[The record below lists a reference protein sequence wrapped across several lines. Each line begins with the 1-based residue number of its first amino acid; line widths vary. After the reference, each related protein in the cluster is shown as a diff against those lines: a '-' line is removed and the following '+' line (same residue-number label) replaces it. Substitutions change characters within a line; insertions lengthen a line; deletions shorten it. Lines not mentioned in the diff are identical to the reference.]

1 MQFLDARKYKKQIKK
16 LYRSAFPAKER
27 APLIMLFKKTK
38 YDRYNFYSIV
48 NDDEFIGLVYTMEA
62 EKMVY
67 VFFFAITQENRG
79 KGYGTKALECI
90 KKMHPDKAVALM
102 IEDTTDT
109 SAPNIEER
117 INRLGFYERN
127 GFERLGI
134 HINEAGVDYELLGTD
149 KTITRDDF
157 LNMMRAY
164 VGSFLFKI
172 LYRKMDLDI

>member
-1 MQFLDARKYKKQIKK
+1 MQFSDARKYKKQIKK
-16 LYRSAFPAKER
+16 LYRSAFPANER
-27 APLIMLFKKTK
+27 APLFMLFKKTK
-38 YDRYNFYSIV
+38 YDRYNFYAIV
-48 NDDEFIGLVYTMEA
+48 EDNGFVGLVYTMTT

-67 VFFFAITQENRG
+67 VFFFAITEENRG

-134 HINEAGVDYELLGTD
+134 KINEAGVGYELLGTD

-172 LYRKMDLDI
+172 LYRKMDLGI